1 GQKDFVSKEPPNET
15 RSGSARGVLSLA
27 LTFGTL
33 LSSQGTDASFGA
45 ILPAPSELPFVFLS
59 LADPISRFCHPLRR
73 AFVSRLAACPLR

>member
-1 GQKDFVSKEPPNET
+1 
-15 RSGSARGVLSLA
+15 A

-45 ILPAPSELPFVFLS
+45 VSPAPSGLPFVFLS

-73 AFVSRLAACPLR
+73 VFVSRLAAHPLR